1 MRAVVKNGRNF
12 RTGFTLTEAVVA
24 AALLLIAIVPIL
36 KALTQANLNSVII
49 ERKTQSLCLA
59 QGKLNQ
65 IKAKSIYGFDN
76 NFTETNASLGSLY
89 LCNVTQTTIN
99 SNLKAITVSVGQDI
113 NNNGTLNSDEI
124 EIILQTQI
132 AKRWPDS

>member
-1 MRAVVKNGRNF
+1 M
-12 RTGFTLTEAVVA
+12 A

-36 KALTQANLNSVII
+36 KALTQANLNSIII

-65 IKAKSIYGFDN
+65 IKAKSIYDFDN
-76 NFTETNASLGSLY
+76 DFTENNKSWEIHIFAMLR
-89 LCNVTQTTIN
+89 QTTVS

-113 NNNGTLNSDEI
+113 DRNGTLTRRRSGSN
-124 EIILQTQI
+124 T
-132 AKRWPDS
+132 AKPNRKKMVINC